1 MVRISINKSHA
12 QALRL
17 AGFFLLFVAL
27 LSSVNWLLIIREDYV
42 MEHEWPAAIGTVY
55 SMREESREVIPASSR
70 SHHYWVYWAEF
81 VVILDLP
88 ADKCPGQMQ
97 PLDGHQPQCFGTV
110 KTPEVRSRQ
119 DAVEWFSRH
128 SRNSRVVVHYDPQS
142 ASMVFGGESIFHIY
156 PWRMILLT
164 IALLALSTIM
174 VVVGRSVA
182 ASVPDNRQPLAS
194 VDEFLV

>member
-1 MVRISINKSHA
+1 M
-12 QALRL
+12 
-17 AGFFLLFVAL
+17 
-27 LSSVNWLLIIREDYV
+27 
-42 MEHEWPAAIGTVY
+42 
-55 SMREESREVIPASSR
+55 
-70 SHHYWVYWAEF
+70 
-81 VVILDLP
+81 
-88 ADKCPGQMQ
+88 
-97 PLDGHQPQCFGTV
+97 
-110 KTPEVRSRQ
+110 
-119 DAVEWFSRH
+119 EWFSRY